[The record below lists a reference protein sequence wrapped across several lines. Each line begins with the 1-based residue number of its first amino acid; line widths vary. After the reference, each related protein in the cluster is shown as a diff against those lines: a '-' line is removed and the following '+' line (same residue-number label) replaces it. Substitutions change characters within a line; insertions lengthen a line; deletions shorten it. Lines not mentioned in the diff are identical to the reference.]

1 MRRAGADQ
9 LPADKCLSARP
20 DSNYWSCAG
29 SMGTASGQARHAGR
43 GYGLSDSTLL
53 HKYLQQFDLPLI
65 TCIRQSQ
72 RCVQAVE
79 TGVTLFDSNRIDPVE
94 QLH

>member
-1 MRRAGADQ
+1 MLASRDLFEELAETKAVRKERVDIAIVGMRVDPRTNPSRQ
-9 LPADKCLSARP
+9 LVA
-20 DSNYWSCAG
+20 
-29 SMGTASGQARHAGR
+29 
-43 GYGLSDSTLL
+43 
-53 HKYLQQFDLPLI
+53 YLQQFDLPLI